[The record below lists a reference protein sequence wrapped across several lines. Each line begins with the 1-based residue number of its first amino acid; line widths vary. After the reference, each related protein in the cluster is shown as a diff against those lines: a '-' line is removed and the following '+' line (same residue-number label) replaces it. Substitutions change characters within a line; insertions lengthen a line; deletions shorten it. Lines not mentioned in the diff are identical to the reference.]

1 MRTLLNCGRR
11 SPTALSLV
19 AGTLLSLAAV
29 TNALAAEALGDAD
42 LPLKRITLYRS
53 GVGSFEREASLQG
66 DQTVSLRFETSQVN
80 DILKSLVLLDLDG
93 GKVGAVAYASQAP
106 LERRLAGF
114 EVDLSG
120 APSVETLFRGLRGA
134 KVKLAS
140 TDGEIEGTILNVETR
155 KTVVPPAQGGN
166 PAHFDEPYVTIVT
179 DKGVRAVA
187 ISRVGT
193 FEFADAKLAAELGKA
208 LAAIAEQRADRLKS
222 VDLTFNGPAG
232 KARRVVA
239 AYVHEMPVWK
249 ASYRLVLPDDKAK
262 KPLVQGWA
270 IVENTTDSD
279 WENVSLSLASGR
291 PVSFTMD
298 LYQPIFGARP
308 NVPVPVPGALAGRT
322 FEDGARL
329 FAMNAAATG
338 GAGGAAPAKR
348 AAEMVANQAV
358 GDADAVKNRS
368 LSYSYER
375 APSTSPEMHGDLAM
389 LDSMTGS
396 AQAEGV
402 EAGEQFLYTVSAPVS
417 IQRQRSAMLPILGAD
432 IEARR
437 VSLYNPS
444 DNLKNPMRGVWLTN
458 TTGLHLMPGPVSV
471 YDSGVYAGDA
481 QIPHTSR
488 GAPRLLAYALDL
500 DVAARHETKDDWTIR
515 KVVINNG
522 RVIQTIVN
530 RSETTYFFDNRDASR
545 PRAMLIEHPRH
556 IGWTLVEPDKPI
568 ETTERNYRFE
578 AEVDA
583 GKPAEIKV
591 VEQQTSGSEMSVTDI
606 GRPTLLSY
614 SASGAASKAVVDA
627 ITKAAQMQGEIN
639 ATKGRI
645 ESLNTESREITQ
657 DQSRVRENMGRID
670 RNSDLYARYMKKLG
684 EQESRVEKITEEQ
697 DAARATLKTQEAAMN
712 AYLSTLNVE

>member
-1 MRTLLNCGRR
+1 MRTLLAHARR

-19 AGTLLSLAAV
+19 AGTLLSLAAA
-29 TNALAAEALGDAD
+29 TNSLAAEALGDAD

-120 APSVETLFRGLRGA
+120 APSIETLFRGLRGA

-140 TDGEIEGTILNVETR
+140 TDGEIEGTILNVENR

-249 ASYRLVLPDDKAK
+249 ASYRLVLADDKAK

-308 NVPVPVPGALAGRT
+308 NVPVPVPGALAGRS
-322 FEDGARL
+322 FEDGTRFLAR
-329 FAMNAAATG
+329 AAS
-338 GAGGAAPAKR
+338 GAGGAPASAPMR
-348 AAEMVANQAV
+348 ASAMVANQVV
-358 GDADAVKNRS
+358 GEADRLAAKSDAFYDRQDGSLAVKGTMGS
-368 LSYSYER
+368 LEMGSM
-375 APSTSPEMHGDLAM
+375 ASTS
-389 LDSMTGS
+389 
-396 AQAEGV
+396 QAEGV

-417 IQRQRSAMLPILGAD
+417 IQRQRSAMLPILSSE

-437 VSLYNPS
+437 ISIYNPN
-444 DNLKNPMRGVWLTN
+444 DGLKNPMRGVSLVN
-458 TTGLHLMPGPVSV
+458 SSGLHLMPGPVAV
-471 YDSGVYAGDA
+471 FDAGVYAGDA

-488 GAPRLLAYALDL
+488 GASRLLAYALDL
-500 DVAARHETKDDWTIR
+500 DVAARSESRDDQTVA
-515 KVVINNG
+515 KLVISNG
-522 RVIQTIVN
+522 RIVQ
-530 RSETTYFFDNRDASR
+530 SIVQKAQTTYFFDNRDAGR
-545 PRAMLIEHPRH
+545 GRTVLVEHPRRY
-556 IGWTLVEPDKPI
+556 GWDLVEPKSPI
-568 ETTERNYRFE
+568 ETTASAHRFE
-578 AEVDA
+578 TEVPA
-583 GKPAEIKV
+583 GKPGEFKV
-591 VEQQTSGSEMSVTDI
+591 VEQTTIGTEIGVTDI
-606 GRPTLLSY
+606 DQRTLLHY
-614 SASGAASKAVVDA
+614 STNGAASKAVVDA

-639 ATKGRI
+639 GTKARI

-697 DAARATLKTQEAAMN
+697 DSARATLKTQEAALN
-712 AYLSTLNVE
+712 AYLTTLNVE